1 MAVFVGDNQDI
12 AQRIHFSVEV
22 AKNNKKQVSDLLIAT
37 GISRAQLSRYNN
49 GTNEP
54 TVSKMVSLA
63 EFCEVDL
70 NWLITGEG
78 EPFQTKPYVD
88 IAFHDHSEESGPVKF
103 ERDYL
108 EKVLRLKE
116 DDCLMYTNTSD
127 AMINRGIYNGS
138 LVLVDL
144 NHKRGDDVYLITIN
158 QDTMV
163 RRLQFMPGGKVK
175 VISDNESYEDYT
187 LAEDE
192 VTVIGRVAWVG
203 GGR

>member
-1 MAVFVGDNQDI
+1 MVVFIGDSERLGDRINFAVEF
-12 AQRIHFSVEV
+12 
-22 AKNNKKQVSDLLIAT
+22 AKKNKKQVADLVVHS
-37 GISRAQLSRYNN
+37 GISRAQLSRYINE
-49 GTNEP
+49 TNEP
-54 TVSKMVSLA
+54 TVTRMVKISK
-63 EFCEVDL
+63 FCNVDL
-70 NWLITGEG
+70 NWLMTGEG
-78 EPFQTKPYVD
+78 EPLETRPYID
-88 IAFHDHSEESGPVKF
+88 ITFHDHSEDSGSVKF

-144 NHKRGDDVYLITIN
+144 TRQRGDDVYLITIN

-163 RRLQFMPGGKVK
+163 RRLQFLPGGQVK
-175 VISDNESYEDYT
+175 VISDNDAYEDYT
-187 LAEDE
+187 LPEKE
-192 VTVIGRVAWVG
+192 VSVVGRVAWVG